1 MKTLAVEF
9 RVLFWAI
16 LGVIVPFGLLLFL
29 FPGGTESYWAW
40 VIPHPRSATLI
51 GAAYVGATPY
61 YLLALRE
68 NDWEQVRNGMGGLIV
83 FSLVLLLATMLHWE
97 AFKPYHVT
105 TLVWLMFYYV
115 GPFLI
120 PIVGRLQARGAGPAS
135 SQVAIAPLGWRAWM
149 ALRAFLYL
157 GLALLGLVFAT
168 SLVGAWPWSIA
179 PLELRV
185 FLGQV
190 AIIGWTAAMAV
201 RGGPFWRRNRLGMVL
216 TGGIGLANL
225 VGLLIGSTPYDGS
238 ATLGP
243 VLPVI
248 FIEWVVTPIAMYF
261 IYGRR

>member
-1 MKTLAVEF
+1 MQTLSVEF

-29 FPGGTESYWAW
+29 FPGGTGSYWAW
-40 VIPHPRSATLI
+40 VVPHPRSAILI

-97 AFKPYHVT
+97 TFRPYHVT

-120 PIVGRLQARGAGPAS
+120 PTVGRLQTQGAGPAS
-135 SQVAIAPLGWRAWM
+135 PQAAMTPVGWRAWM
-149 ALRAFLYL
+149 AVRAFTYL
-157 GLALLGLVFAT
+157 ALALLGLVFAT
-168 SLVGAWPWSIA
+168 SLTGAWPWPIE
-179 PLELRV
+179 PLEVRV

-201 RGGPFWRRNRLGMVL
+201 RGGPFWPRNRLGMVL
-216 TGGIGLANL
+216 TGGIGLANIL
-225 VGLLIGSTPYDGS
+225 GLFISSTSYDWS

-248 FIEWVVTPIAMYF
+248 FVEWIATPVVMYL